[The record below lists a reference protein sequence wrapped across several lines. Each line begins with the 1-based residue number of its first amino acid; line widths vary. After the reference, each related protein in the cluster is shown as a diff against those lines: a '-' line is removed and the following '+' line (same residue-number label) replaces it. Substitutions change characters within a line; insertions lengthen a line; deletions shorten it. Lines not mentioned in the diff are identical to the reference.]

1 MQGLAA
7 GSLKNSL
14 QKIEEEENQGTRVM
28 PRRVGASQGQRKIL
42 FPIIVVKKGTTRA
55 SANSPRKTR
64 RKIKKET
71 MAGQRR
77 SSP

>member
-28 PRRVGASQGQRKIL
+28 PTRVGASQGQRKIL
-42 FPIIVVKKGTTRA
+42 FTIIVVKKGTTRA
-55 SANSPRKTR
+55 SAKSSRKTR

-71 MAGQRR
+71 IAGQRR